1 MHSMKTLAPL
11 APLTP
16 LAPLASSAA
25 ASSPKPHA
33 KAVPAVTVAVVRPSS
48 ARVRAAAKLPP
59 GAALA
64 APSTIAL
71 LQAHTLTS
79 AVHTEIERLI
89 LSGELAPGAK
99 LTEAMLAERLGVSRG
114 PIREALLVLEE
125 AGLARLEKN
134 RGAFVRSI
142 PLDEAMEIYD
152 LRAMVDE
159 SAGRQLAECITPE
172 RLKELRSMVEQM
184 ERLVK
189 EGHKTSASDPYHLL
203 NLAFHDRI
211 VEFVGN
217 RKLTGL
223 YRRLVKELS
232 LFRRVNLAD
241 GQQIP
246 VSVQEHRA
254 ILKAIAAGDA
264 DGAGRAMVAHVLQS
278 KQRTLDNSLPHP
290 VSPAVAAGRS
300 DTAPASGARKPRHA

>member
-1 MHSMKTLAPL
+1 LA
-11 APLTP
+11 
-16 LAPLASSAA
+16 
-25 ASSPKPHA
+25 
-33 KAVPAVTVAVVRPSS
+33 
-48 ARVRAAAKLPP
+48 RA
-59 GAALA
+59 A

-71 LQAHTLTS
+71 LQAHSLTS
-79 AVHTEIERLI
+79 AVHAEIERLI

-99 LTEAMLAERLGVSRG
+99 LTEVMLAERLGVSRG

-125 AGLARLEKN
+125 AGLVRLEKN

-159 SAGRQLAECITPE
+159 WAGRQLAERITPE
-172 RLKELRSMVEQM
+172 QLKELRTMVEQM

-217 RKLTGL
+217 RKLTDM

-241 GQQIP
+241 GQQMP

-264 DGAGRAMVAHVLQS
+264 DGAGRALRAHVLES
-278 KQRTLDNSLPHP
+278 KQRTLNNAT
-290 VSPAVAAGRS
+290 SPAMTPSGNE
-300 DTAPASGARKPRHA
+300 TAPSTGARKPRHA